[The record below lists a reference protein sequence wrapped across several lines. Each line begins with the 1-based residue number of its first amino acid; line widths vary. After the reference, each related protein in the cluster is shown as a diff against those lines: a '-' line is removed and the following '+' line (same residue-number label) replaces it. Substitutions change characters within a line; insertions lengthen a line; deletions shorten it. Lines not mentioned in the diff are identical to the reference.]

1 MNRVYAV
8 TVALVAGLGLSGCT
22 QATEPEPVA
31 ADPAVIDHRGLP
43 DIPFG
48 ADRAELERRLGLTEA
63 PGACAPRL
71 PDRPEV
77 SPVFDD
83 RDRLVLMWANP
94 PLQTPDGIM
103 VGTPVETVRDTYP
116 DAQRLPAPPGTQR
129 FDGLLVPVDDRAY
142 LFLHDGTEVQKVIVG
157 YADYVRLLFDE
168 GFGTC

>member
-1 MNRVYAV
+1 MNRRYAV
-8 TVALVAGLGLSGCT
+8 SVALVAVLGLTGCADT
-22 QATEPEPVA
+22 ADTAPLA
-31 ADPAVIDHRGLP
+31 ADPAVIDHRGLS

-48 ADRAELERRLGLTEA
+48 ADRAELERRHGLTQG
-63 PGACAPRL
+63 PGACTPRL
-71 PDRPEV
+71 PDHPEV

-94 PLQTPDGIM
+94 PLRTPRGIA
-103 VGTPVETVRDTYP
+103 VGTPVDTVRTAYP
-116 DAQRLPAPPGTQR
+116 DAEQLPAPPGTQR

-157 YADYVRLLFDE
+157 YADYVRLLFDD